1 MAHAP
6 DLGSSQTVDVARPI
20 FRRATP
26 ADAFE
31 LAHTSFLANERL
43 DLQKLAG
50 ELGVARTTLHRWVGT
65 REQLLDQ
72 VLGRLASDF
81 FELARGEAQGE
92 GDELVV
98 DLVSRLVGTTS
109 RFEPARG
116 FVQREPQ
123 LALRLLI
130 GERFSVRRSMLERMR
145 ALLVDVLPGEAA
157 ELDGFAQSIIEVGA
171 ALEWSS
177 VLAGDEPS
185 SERIAEI
192 VRGLLIAARAGV
204 LPGSTEEGAS

>member
-1 MAHAP
+1 MPQAP
-6 DLGSSQTVDVARPI
+6 DLSFSQAVGVPRPI

-26 ADAFE
+26 VDALE

-43 DLQKLAG
+43 DLQKLAA

-81 FELARGEAQGE
+81 FELAREEAQGE
-92 GDELVV
+92 GDELVI
-98 DLVSRLVGTTS
+98 DLVRRLVGTTA

-116 FVQREPQ
+116 FVQREPE

-130 GERFSVRRSMLERMR
+130 GERFSVRRCMLERMR
-145 ALLVDVLPGEAA
+145 ALLVDVLPDEAA
-157 ELDGFAQSIIEVGA
+157 GLDGFARTIIEVGA

-177 VLAGDEPS
+177 VIAGDEPS

-192 VRGLLIAARAGV
+192 VRGLLIAARAGA
-204 LPGSTEEGAS
+204 LPGSADEGAP